1 MQEPDQLTVGRIT
14 GTHGIRGEVRVHS
27 RTDYPELRFAPG
39 TPLFLIHPSLEEGQP
54 VTVVRARPHKDFWL
68 VQFEEWTNINQAEPF
83 KGGLLRVSREE
94 AVEPEEDAFYLHEI
108 IGSRVVT
115 TEGESVGVVTEILQ
129 PGANDVWVIQKDGG
143 GEVLIPFIEDVVRKV
158 DPSARQVI
166 IRWMEGL
173 E

>member
-1 MQEPDQLTVGRIT
+1 MQEPDLLTVGRIA

-39 TPLFLIHPSLEEGQP
+39 TQLLLVHPSLEEGRP
-54 VTVVRARPHKDFWL
+54 ITVVRARPHKDFWL

-83 KGGLLRVSREE
+83 KGGLLSVSREE

-108 IGSRVVT
+108 VGSRVVT
-115 TEGESVGVVTEILQ
+115 TEGEPVGVITEILQ
-129 PGANDVWVIQKDGG
+129 PGANDVWVIRKDGG
-143 GEVLIPFIEDVVRKV
+143 GEVLIPFIDDVVRKV
-158 DPSARQVI
+158 DPSAKQVI